1 MKKLYEEP
9 VMETMQ
15 FYVEEKIMS
24 VENAENE
31 ISPYVATPGAS
42 GWGALDDNTFLA

>member
-15 FYVEEKIMS
+15 FY
-24 VENAENE
+24 NE